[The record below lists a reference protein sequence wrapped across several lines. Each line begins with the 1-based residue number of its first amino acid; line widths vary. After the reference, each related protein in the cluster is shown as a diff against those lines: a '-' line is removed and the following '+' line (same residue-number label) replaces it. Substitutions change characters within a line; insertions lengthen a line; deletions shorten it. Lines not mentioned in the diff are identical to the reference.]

1 MDTLVSMKVFRHVV
15 EVGSFVGAAERMEM
29 SAAMASKHVM
39 HLEQQ
44 LGARLLNRTTRR
56 VAPTEAGREYYE
68 RLSQVLTELE
78 EAEQVVG
85 AASVVPQGRLRVSSL
100 SAFGLSHVMAAVADY
115 AAQYPQVT
123 VDITLVRPRGRTDR
137 RRLRRRDP
145 RFAER
150 AEVVVADRA
159 ADCDRASACCARRRP
174 ICAGTAR
181 RRPSPIWRATTICST
196 RACRRSKSRPRP
208 ATRSPRV
215 RLSGNLI
222 VNHLEAQRVI
232 VLQGA
237 GIAMLGTEVIGDDL
251 AAGRLVP
258 LLVDDVPPREL
269 PIHVV
274 YASRRHLSAKVRS
287 FVDFLAER
295 FANEIAVAVARA
307 DQGAGGALGRLAT
320 EASDP
325 FRYTGC
331 QHPYA

>member
-68 RLSQVLTELE
+68 RLSQVLTELD
-78 EAEQVVG
+78 EAEQAVG

-123 VDITLVRPRGRTDR
+123 VDMTLSDR
-137 RRLRRRDP
+137 VVELIDEGFDVAIRASPGGLKSSSLIARQIATAHLVLCASPAYLRRHGTP
-145 RFAER
+145 KS
-150 AEVVVADRA
+150 VADLA
-159 ADCDRASACCARRRP
+159 NHNYLQYAGVSALE
-174 ICAGTAR
+174 I
-181 RRPSPIWRATTICST
+181 ATGD
-196 RACRRSKSRPRP
+196 A
-208 ATRSPRV
+208 SPRV

-251 AAGRLVP
+251 VARRLVP
-258 LLVDDVPPREL
+258 LLVDEVPPREL

-295 FANEIAVAVARA
+295 FSNESLWPSLEQIRA
-307 DQGAGGALGRLAT
+307 LAGR
-320 EASDP
+320 
-325 FRYTGC
+325 
-331 QHPYA
+331 

>member
-1 MDTLVSMKVFRHVV
+1 MDTLVSMKVFRQVV

-123 VDITLVRPRGRTDR
+123 VDITLSDR
-137 RRLRRRDP
+137 VVELIDEGFDVAIRASPSGLKSSSLIARQIAMAHLLLCASPEYLRRRGTP
-145 RFAER
+145 KT
-150 AEVVVADRA
+150 VADLARHNILQYTGVSALDVLQATDEA
-159 ADCDRASACCARRRP
+159 A
-174 ICAGTAR
+174 
-181 RRPSPIWRATTICST
+181 
-196 RACRRSKSRPRP
+196 
-208 ATRSPRV
+208 RV

-222 VNHLEAQRVI
+222 VNHLEAQRVM
-232 VLQGA
+232 VLHGA
-237 GIAMLGTEVIGDDL
+237 GIALLGTEVIGADL
-251 AAGRLVP
+251 AEGRLVP
-258 LLVDDVPPREL
+258 VLVDEVPPREL

-295 FANEIAVAVARA
+295 FANESLWPSLEQIEALAVR
-307 DQGAGGALGRLAT
+307 
-320 EASDP
+320 
-325 FRYTGC
+325 
-331 QHPYA
+331 

>member
-68 RLSQVLTELE
+68 RLSQVLTELD
-78 EAEQVVG
+78 EAEQAVG

-100 SAFGLSHVMAAVADY
+100 SAFGLSHVMSALADY
-115 AAQYPQVT
+115 AAQFPQVT
-123 VDITLVRPRGRTDR
+123 VEITLSDRVVELIDEGFDVAIRASPTGLKSSSLIARQIATAHIVLCASPEYLRRHGTPATLADLAKHNFIQYAGVSAQELAPGADAGGAKVRPT
-137 RRLRRRDP
+137 
-145 RFAER
+145 
-150 AEVVVADRA
+150 
-159 ADCDRASACCARRRP
+159 
-174 ICAGTAR
+174 
-181 RRPSPIWRATTICST
+181 
-196 RACRRSKSRPRP
+196 
-208 ATRSPRV
+208 
-215 RLSGNLI
+215 GNMI
-222 VNHLEAQRVI
+222 VNHLEALRVV

-251 AAGRLVP
+251 TAGRLVP
-258 LLVDDVPPREL
+258 LLVDELPPREL

-295 FANEIAVAVARA
+295 FASRELWPSLEQIRAAAAR
-307 DQGAGGALGRLAT
+307 
-320 EASDP
+320 
-325 FRYTGC
+325 
-331 QHPYA
+331 

>member
-78 EAEQVVG
+78 EAEQVVS
-85 AASVVPQGRLRVSSL
+85 AASVVPQGRLRLSSL
-100 SAFGLSHVMAAVADY
+100 SAFGLSYVMSAVADY
-115 AAQYPQVT
+115 AAQHPQVT
-123 VDITLVRPRGRTDR
+123 VEMTLSDR
-137 RRLRRRDP
+137 VVELIDEGFDVAIRASPHGLKSSSLIARQIATAHLVLCASPEYLRRHGTPQKLADLSKHNYLQYAGVVPPELAPMTSDGGP
-145 RFAER
+145 RL
-150 AEVVVADRA
+150 
-159 ADCDRASACCARRRP
+159 
-174 ICAGTAR
+174 
-181 RRPSPIWRATTICST
+181 
-196 RACRRSKSRPRP
+196 
-208 ATRSPRV
+208 

-222 VNHLEAQRVI
+222 VNHLEALRVL

-237 GIAMLGTEVIGDDL
+237 GIAILGTEVIGHDL
-251 AAGRLVP
+251 ASGQLVP
-258 LLVDDVPPREL
+258 LLVEQVPPREL

-287 FVDFLAER
+287 FVDFLAAR
-295 FANEIAVAVARA
+295 FANEALWPSLEQIKALAV
-307 DQGAGGALGRLAT
+307 
-320 EASDP
+320 S
-325 FRYTGC
+325 
-331 QHPYA
+331 

>member
-1 MDTLVSMKVFRHVV
+1 MDTLVSMKVFRQVV

-123 VDITLVRPRGRTDR
+123 VDMTLSDR
-137 RRLRRRDP
+137 VVELIDEGFDVAIRASPSGLKSSSLIARQIATAHLVLCASPAYLRRHGTP
-145 RFAER
+145 KT
-150 AEVVVADRA
+150 VADL
-159 ADCDRASACCARRRP
+159 ARHNYLQY
-174 ICAGTAR
+174 AGV
-181 RRPSPIWRATTICST
+181 SPLEIA
-196 RACRRSKSRPRP
+196 P
-208 ATRSPRV
+208 ATGNGTPRV
-215 RLSGNLI
+215 RLTGNLI

-258 LLVDDVPPREL
+258 LLVDEVPPREL

-287 FVDFLAER
+287 FVDFLVER
-295 FANEIAVAVARA
+295 FTNEALWPSLEQIKALAVR
-307 DQGAGGALGRLAT
+307 
-320 EASDP
+320 
-325 FRYTGC
+325 
-331 QHPYA
+331 

>member
-56 VAPTEAGREYYE
+56 VAPTEAGREYFE

-100 SAFGLSHVMAAVADY
+100 SAFGLSYVMSAVADY

-123 VDITLVRPRGRTDR
+123 VDMTLSDR
-137 RRLRRRDP
+137 VVELIDEGFDVAIRASPSGLKSSSLIARQIATAHLVLCASPEYLRRHGTPLRIADLSRHNYLQYAGVAAPELGPANGDGGP
-145 RFAER
+145 RM
-150 AEVVVADRA
+150 
-159 ADCDRASACCARRRP
+159 
-174 ICAGTAR
+174 
-181 RRPSPIWRATTICST
+181 
-196 RACRRSKSRPRP
+196 
-208 ATRSPRV
+208 

-222 VNHLEAQRVI
+222 VNHLEAQRVL

-251 AAGRLVP
+251 ATGRLVP
-258 LLVDDVPPREL
+258 LLVGEVPPREL

-287 FVDFLAER
+287 FVDFLAAR
-295 FANEIAVAVARA
+295 FANEALWPSLEQIKELAV
-307 DQGAGGALGRLAT
+307 
-320 EASDP
+320 S
-325 FRYTGC
+325 
-331 QHPYA
+331 

>member
-78 EAEQVVG
+78 EAEQAVG

-123 VDITLVRPRGRTDR
+123 VDMTLSDR
-137 RRLRRRDP
+137 VVELIDEGFDVAIRASPGGMKSSSLIARQIATAHLVLCASPAYLRRHGTP
-145 RFAER
+145 KS
-150 AEVVVADRA
+150 VADLA
-159 ADCDRASACCARRRP
+159 NHNYLQYAGVSALEL
-174 ICAGTAR
+174 
-181 RRPSPIWRATTICST
+181 ATGD
-196 RACRRSKSRPRP
+196 A
-208 ATRSPRV
+208 SPRV

-295 FANEIAVAVARA
+295 FANESLWPSLEQIKALAAR
-307 DQGAGGALGRLAT
+307 
-320 EASDP
+320 
-325 FRYTGC
+325 
-331 QHPYA
+331 

>member
-15 EVGSFVGAAERMEM
+15 EAGSFVGAAERMEM

-56 VAPTEAGREYYE
+56 VAPTEAGREYFE

-100 SAFGLSHVMAAVADY
+100 SAFGLSYVMSAVADY

-123 VDITLVRPRGRTDR
+123 VDMTLSDR
-137 RRLRRRDP
+137 VVELIDEGFDVAIRASPSGLKSSSLIARQIATAHLVLCASPEYLRRHGTPLRIADLSRHNYLQYAGVAAPELGPANGDGGP
-145 RFAER
+145 RM
-150 AEVVVADRA
+150 
-159 ADCDRASACCARRRP
+159 
-174 ICAGTAR
+174 
-181 RRPSPIWRATTICST
+181 
-196 RACRRSKSRPRP
+196 
-208 ATRSPRV
+208 

-222 VNHLEAQRVI
+222 VNHLEAQRVL

-251 AAGRLVP
+251 ATGRLVP
-258 LLVDDVPPREL
+258 LLVGEVPPREL

-287 FVDFLAER
+287 FVDFLAAR
-295 FANEIAVAVARA
+295 FANEALWPTLEQIKALAV
-307 DQGAGGALGRLAT
+307 
-320 EASDP
+320 S
-325 FRYTGC
+325 
-331 QHPYA
+331 